1 MNDSEREARA
11 LYYLR
16 RGIAELGMSHAI
28 SDHRTTI
35 NKLERVL
42 GDLGELVYNLES
54 GEFAEPPEFPIYYD
68 AQGNEHGEF

>member
-1 MNDSEREARA
+1 
-11 LYYLR
+11 
-16 RGIAELGMSHAI
+16 MSHAI

-54 GEFAEPPEFPIYYD
+54 GEFAEPPEFPVYLGSD
-68 AQGNEHGEF
+68 RQEHGE